1 LTRARISDIIRSV
14 RTTLASYLL
23 DYLRHDGETAF
34 VHRRGLRTGRWSYGR
49 LARTAFQFSRELEA
63 RGIGRGDRIVLWA
76 GNSPEWVA
84 VFFGCL
90 VRGAVVV
97 PLDVQSESDFA
108 ARVARQVEAKLA
120 ILDRVTQEKADLSL
134 PEIDAAELTS
144 LCSTRS
150 PEPIPLG
157 DIDGDDAVEI
167 VFTSG
172 ATAEP
177 KGVLITHRNLLA
189 NLVPLED
196 EIRRYLILERP
207 VHPLR
212 FLNLLP
218 LSHIFGQLMGMFVPP
233 MLRGEVF
240 FQASL
245 APGQIVETVKR
256 ERISVLIAVPR
267 ILDALREKIERDYE
281 ARGELERFRR
291 AFAAARR
298 HHPLRR
304 WWRFRA
310 IHSMFGLKFWAFICG
325 GATLAPGTEEF
336 WDRLGF
342 AVIQGYGMT
351 ETASLVSVNHPFRL
365 ARGSIGRVMPGQEV
379 RLADDGEILVRGRNV
394 STLYGSGAR
403 GTGAAADGWFHTG
416 DVGELDGAG
425 NLRFRGRKKDVIVT
439 AAGMKVYPG
448 DIEQALDRE
457 GAVKTSAVVAFA
469 GPNGPEP
476 LAVLVLRDPAAD
488 VKAVIEHANRSLA
501 PHQRVRRWYVW
512 PGEDFPRTTTQ
523 KVRTPLVAERAAAAL
538 AGVSGAETDLSG
550 AAAQE
555 GSPREQTEGSSAAAP
570 PGAIGGIVA
579 RLGKG
584 TPGSIDASATLG
596 SDLQLDSLGR
606 VELLSEIEERYQVEI
621 DEAAFTE
628 ETTVGDVE
636 RMIREGAR
644 EETVSYPYP
653 RWQQRAPLG
662 WLRVAFIYA
671 LVLPATRLL
680 GRSRTRGA
688 ANLRGL
694 RGPAVFVANH
704 VTEVDHALVIDALPA
719 RFRHRLSIAMDGEIL
734 RLRFHPPREMGP
746 FGRALYRFEYVSL
759 VFFFN
764 VFSMPR
770 KSGFRRSFAFA
781 GEMMDRGYSLLVF
794 PEGRHTKDG
803 AMNPFMPGTGLL
815 ISELDAP
822 VVPMRIDG
830 LWALKQ
836 AGRHHAHPGEI
847 TVIVGAPVRYS
858 KRDTPERI
866 ARDLE
871 ERVHAL

>member
-1 LTRARISDIIRSV
+1 LTRIRISYIIRSV

-23 DYLRHDGETAF
+23 DFLRHDGVTAF
-34 VHRRGLRTGRWSYGR
+34 VHRRGLRTERWSYGR

-63 RGIGRGDRIVLWA
+63 RGIGRGDRVLLWTA
-76 GNSPEWVA
+76 NSPEWVA

-108 ARVARQVEAKLA
+108 ARIARQVEAKLA
-120 ILDRVTQEKADLSL
+120 VLDEITRGKAELNL
-134 PEIDAAELTS
+134 PGIDAAELAS
-144 LCSTRS
+144 LCSKHS
-150 PEPIPLG
+150 PEPRPLG

-196 EIRRYLILERP
+196 EIRRYMILERL

-218 LSHIFGQLMGMFVPP
+218 LSHIFGQLMGIFVPP

-240 FQASL
+240 FQTSL
-245 APGQIVETVKR
+245 GPGQIVETIKR

-267 ILDALREKIERDYE
+267 ILEALREKIERDYE

-403 GTGAAADGWFHTG
+403 GTGASDDGWFHTG
-416 DVGELDGAG
+416 DVGELDAAG
-425 NLRFRGRKKDVIVT
+425 NLSFRGRKKDVIVT
-439 AAGMKVYPG
+439 AAGMKIYPG
-448 DIEQALDRE
+448 DVEQALDRE
-457 GAVKTSAVVAFA
+457 SAVKTSAVVAFA

-476 LAVLVLRDPAAD
+476 LAVLILRDPVAD
-488 VKAVIEHANRSLA
+488 VKALVEHANRSLA

-512 PGEDFPRTTTQ
+512 PGEDFPRTPTQ

-538 AGVSGAETDLSG
+538 AGASGAEMSLPG
-550 AAAQE
+550 
-555 GSPREQTEGSSAAAP
+555 AAP

-579 RLGKG
+579 RLGTG
-584 TPGSIDASATLG
+584 ATGSIDASATLG

-606 VELLSEIEERYQVEI
+606 VALLSEIEERYQVEI

-644 EETVSYPYP
+644 EETAPYPYP
-653 RWQQRAPLG
+653 RWQQRPPLS
-662 WLRVAFIYA
+662 WLRAAFLYA

-680 GRSRTRGA
+680 GRPRTRGA
-688 ANLRGL
+688 GNLRGL
-694 RGPAVFVANH
+694 RGPAVFIANH
-704 VTEVDHALVIDALPA
+704 VTDVDHALVLNAIPA
-719 RFRHRLSIAMDGEIL
+719 RFRGRLSIAMDGEIL
-734 RLRFHPPREMGP
+734 RGRLHPPPGAGP
-746 FGRALYRFEYVSL
+746 FRRALYRLEYVLL

-781 GEMMDRGYSLLVF
+781 GSMMDRGYSLLVF
-794 PEGRHTKDG
+794 PEGRHTESG

-815 ISELDAP
+815 ISELGAP
-822 VVPMRIDG
+822 VVPIRIDG

-836 AGRHHAHPGEI
+836 AKRHRARSGEI
-847 TVIVGAPVRYS
+847 SVIIGAPVRYS
-858 KRDTPERI
+858 NRDTPERI

-871 ERVHAL
+871 ARVNAL

>member
-403 GTGAAADGWFHTG
+403 GTGASDDGWFHTG
-416 DVGELDGAG
+416 DVGELDAAG
-425 NLRFRGRKKDVIVT
+425 NLSFRGRKKDVIVT
-439 AAGMKVYPG
+439 AAGMKIYPG
-448 DIEQALDRE
+448 DVEQALDRE
-457 GAVKTSAVVAFA
+457 SAVKTSAVVAFA

-476 LAVLVLRDPAAD
+476 LAVLILRDPVAD
-488 VKAVIEHANRSLA
+488 VKALVEHANRSLA

-512 PGEDFPRTTTQ
+512 PGEDFPRTPTQ

-538 AGVSGAETDLSG
+538 AGASGAEMSHPG
-550 AAAQE
+550 
-555 GSPREQTEGSSAAAP
+555 AAP

-579 RLGKG
+579 RLGTG
-584 TPGSIDASATLG
+584 ATGSIDASATLG

-606 VELLSEIEERYQVEI
+606 VALLSEIEERYQVEI

-644 EETVSYPYP
+644 EETAPYPYP
-653 RWQQRAPLG
+653 RWQQRPPLS
-662 WLRVAFIYA
+662 WLRAAFLYA

-680 GRSRTRGA
+680 GRPRTRGA
-688 ANLRGL
+688 GNLRGL
-694 RGPAVFVANH
+694 RGPAVFIANH
-704 VTEVDHALVIDALPA
+704 VTDVDHALVLNAIPA
-719 RFRHRLSIAMDGEIL
+719 RFRGRLSIAMDGEIL
-734 RLRFHPPREMGP
+734 RGRLHPPPGAGP
-746 FGRALYRFEYVSL
+746 FRRALYRLEYVLL

-781 GEMMDRGYSLLVF
+781 GSMMDRGYSLLVF
-794 PEGRHTKDG
+794 PEGRHTESG

-815 ISELDAP
+815 ISELGAP
-822 VVPMRIDG
+822 VVPIRIDG

-836 AGRHHAHPGEI
+836 AKRHRARSGEI
-847 TVIVGAPVRYS
+847 SVIIGAPVRYS
-858 KRDTPERI
+858 NRDTPERI

-871 ERVHAL
+871 ARVNAL